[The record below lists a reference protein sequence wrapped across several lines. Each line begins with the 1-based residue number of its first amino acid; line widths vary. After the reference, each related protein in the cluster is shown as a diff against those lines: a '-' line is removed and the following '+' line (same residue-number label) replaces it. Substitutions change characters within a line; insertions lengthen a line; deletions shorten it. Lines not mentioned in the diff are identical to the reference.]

1 MLFFTTSVSMRFVIN
16 TGIYNLHHKMYDVLG
31 ILSAFKLFL
40 IAHYLLFLHGI
51 ALYLEYK
58 LIIHEEHW

>member
-31 ILSAFKLFL
+31 ILSAFELFL